1 MRKFLFGVDDPSAGP
16 GAVSLF
22 IKALLLTFVVV
33 AGVIAEIWAALFL
46 LLLVMFFVYQGIRSV
61 RVDNF

>member
-1 MRKFLFGVDDPSAGP
+1 M
-16 GAVSLF
+16 SLF